1 MDPIVS
7 SCVNAYYA
15 SDLFFSKL
23 KNAEVLRAVTYM
35 KRNIDKKTNNNNY
48 KESGENSY
56 YRANCF
62 CKVSASLIWS
72 TNGALRAVMIE
83 SHV

>member
-1 MDPIVS
+1 M
-7 SCVNAYYA
+7 NAYYA
-15 SDLFFSKL
+15 SELFFSKL
-23 KNAEVLRAVTYM
+23 KNAKVHTSNLLLT
-35 KRNIDKKTNNNNY
+35 Y

-72 TNGALRAVMIE
+72 TNGALRAVMME